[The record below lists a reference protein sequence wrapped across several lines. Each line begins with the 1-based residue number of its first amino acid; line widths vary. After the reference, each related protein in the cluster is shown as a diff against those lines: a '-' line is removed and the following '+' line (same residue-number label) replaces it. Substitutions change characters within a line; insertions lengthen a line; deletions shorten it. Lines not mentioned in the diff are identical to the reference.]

1 MLVISRE
8 EKDKLIILTKDQLDC
23 SPSSGG
29 SAASYGETSGA
40 FAKGMSLPK
49 NLENTI
55 CIEVL
60 NVKGKNVK
68 LGISAPDDVFIY
80 RKELYE
86 RIAQ

>member
-1 MLVISRE
+1 M
-8 EKDKLIILTKDQLDC
+8 DC

>member
-55 CIEVL
+55 EVL